1 MSRLVDLPRP
11 KSFPDTPQKDVL
23 RTLTA
28 CASSYNVA
36 TVSKWSNTLWDS
48 LKDEILNVQEED
60 LAEDSLATLQAIATR
75 LGKDLTSTG
84 QTTHLATYLKPIT
97 KECIEQLQEP
107 QHMKAKPAGHILSS
121 LAATSSIALY
131 LIVKGVVPSLLTLY
145 QDANSIASQ
154 KSLLE
159 AMVQIFN
166 AAVVLDET
174 LGMAHTSTDADN
186 PLVPFKD
193 RFFELFS
200 QALMSTPSEEVTFR
214 IVALKGLTRLCQV
227 RSYLQNSEIGMVVQ
241 YLDEIVLTE
250 DPSGREDVKN
260 EAIQALVEVSRSKP
274 HLIMDITFPAF
285 MANLPDQ
292 PTKDQTDYIITL
304 EGLARLSVE
313 KSISETLIRRLLSK
327 LESVLP
333 TDGPASYVQALLSTI
348 DYVLSRRDLPTDSS
362 LSSYHEKIVVP
373 YVGKAALASVDSGP
387 QALVEVT
394 TLEILGRLVGRI
406 VCALDEHK
414 RRSVA
419 IETYTLFTE
428 EGTPFKPI
436 LYRQDMPGKQRLT
449 MILSTWILASVGQAV
464 SMVSSL

>member
-1 MSRLVDLPRP
+1 M
-11 KSFPDTPQKDVL
+11 
-23 RTLTA
+23 
-28 CASSYNVA
+28 A

-60 LAEDSLATLQAIATR
+60 LAEDSLATLRAIATR

-84 QTTHLATYLKPIT
+84 QTTHLARYLKPIT

-131 LIVKGVVPSLLTLY
+131 LTVKGVVPSLLTLY

-159 AMVQIFN
+159 VMVQISN

-250 DPSGREDVKN
+250 DPSGRVDVKN

-274 HLIMDITFPAF
+274 QLIMDITFPAF

-292 PTKDQTDYIITL
+292 PMKDQTDYIITL

-333 TDGPASYVQALLSTI
+333 TDGPASYVQSLLSTI

-373 YVGKAALASVDSGP
+373 YVRKAALASVGSGP

-436 LYRQDMPGKQRLT
+436 LYRQDMPEKQRLT